1 MTFGNADGMSPS
13 AQVFY
18 SKSPTGT
25 GNGGFPT
32 QAGDNTA
39 RLTLFK
45 QGIDILLSHLREQ
58 LDGHRW
64 EIARESF
71 EILQGTTNPR
81 GDYQ

>member
-1 MTFGNADGMSPS
+1 
-13 AQVFY
+13 
-18 SKSPTGT
+18 
-25 GNGGFPT
+25 
-32 QAGDNTA
+32 
-39 RLTLFK
+39 LTLFK

-71 EILQGTTNPR
+71 AILQGTTNPR